1 MSLFPDAYTRALST
15 NLFTRDGNHNPEIDV
30 EQIVPLVLARAGA
43 EKRAVE
49 GGLAGENALPTLIK
63 IVEDGIAMVRQGKNA
78 CCYGPI
84 IDSDDNTSL
93 FFLLPASS
101 AGDPR
106 FRLEKFLSEFVRWF
120 IGATRK
126 LSEPLV

>member
-63 IVEDGIAMVRQGKNA
+63 IVEDGIAMVRQGKNP
-78 CCYGPI
+78 CCYGP
-84 IDSDDNTSL
+84 SLTVMTTHLSL
-93 FFLLPASS
+93 FSFQHRALEILAS
-101 AGDPR
+101 G
-106 FRLEKFLSEFVRWF
+106 
-120 IGATRK
+120 
-126 LSEPLV
+126 